1 MRVLEARFTTDTN
14 ACRRESTGY
23 VLALTACH
31 NGERVKVLTRARD
44 GRMIEIWC
52 RRSKLGEFR
61 EVEVPERN
69 PLYGVLREKALKVA
83 A

>member
-1 MRVLEARFTTDTN
+1 MRVLETTFTEDTN

-31 NGERVKVLTRARD
+31 NGERVKVLARGRD
-44 GRMIEIWC
+44 GRMIQIWV
-52 RRSKLGEFR
+52 RRRKLSDFR
-61 EVEVPERN
+61 VVELSPRN
-69 PLYGVLREKALKVA
+69 PFFLFLSQNALRVA